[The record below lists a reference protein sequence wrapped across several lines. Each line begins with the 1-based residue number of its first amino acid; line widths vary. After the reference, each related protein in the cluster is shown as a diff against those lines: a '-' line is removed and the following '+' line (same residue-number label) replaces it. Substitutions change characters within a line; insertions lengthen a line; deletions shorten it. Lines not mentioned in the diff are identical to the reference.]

1 MNFLSI
7 VARVVQ
13 ETSIANTGPA
23 TVIDQ
28 KGDIAKAVSWTADE
42 YVELQNKILWR
53 WLRERF
59 TLNTT
64 AGIDTYAPSLAI
76 SEDTGQ
82 AISRFKRWRIN
93 DIRNQ
98 PRCYLATGN
107 IRNATR
113 LSYISWDDFRDI
125 YITQQSTDS
134 QPSHITIDPQDNI
147 VLGPAPNAEYVVVG
161 EYHKSAQVLTE
172 NDDVPELP
180 ADYHM
185 LLVYL
190 AMEDKG
196 FFDSAGEIIARAQK
210 KQNVLMRQLIA
221 EQGPVIRQA
230 GPLA

>member
-1 MNFLSI
+1 MNYLAI
-7 VARVVQ
+7 AQRLVQ
-13 ETSIANTGPA
+13 ETNIANTGPS

-28 KGDIAKAVSWTADE
+28 KGEMANSVNWVADA
-42 YVELQNKILWR
+42 YMELQNKLLWR

-59 TLNTT
+59 TLNTA
-64 AGIDTYAPSLAI
+64 AGVDTYAPLVAI

-82 AISRFKRWRIN
+82 IIDRFKRWRIN
-93 DIRNQ
+93 DVRNQ

-107 IRNATR
+107 IRNASR
-113 LSYISWDDFRDI
+113 LSYLSWDDFRDI
-125 YITQQSTDS
+125 YTTQQSTDS

-147 VLGPAPNAEYVVVG
+147 VLGPTPNAEYVIVG
-161 EYHKSAQVLTE
+161 EYHKSAQTLVE
-172 NDDVPELP
+172 NTDIPEMP
-180 ADYHM
+180 NDYHM

-210 KQNVLMRQLIA
+210 KQNTLMRQLIA